1 MPYSLAGF
9 VQATATT
16 WVSMRGVWGRRECE
30 RSSGMRHSSP
40 GKPIGTCGERR
51 EGVVVSTCMQR
62 HATLEPGQAHRHL
75 RDPDAISRH
84 FEAIRGQ
91 KG

>member
-1 MPYSLAGF
+1 
-9 VQATATT
+9 
-16 WVSMRGVWGRRECE
+16 
-30 RSSGMRHSSP
+30 MRHSSP

-75 RDPDAISRH
+75 RDPDAISTQSRRNLDATSTQSRRNLDAISRH